1 MQHVSRRRGSTF
13 VFVHVRADVSS
24 VMRSSTLSS
33 ATYGGA
39 LGDYNQSYVNCKKF
53 DYAKRSFMHRL

>member
-1 MQHVSRRRGSTF
+1 M
-13 VFVHVRADVSS
+13 FVHVRADVSS